1 MNLSIVLERIDCNN
15 ICGKSNDA
23 AATRDAAITN
33 ATTSNATTTNVI
45 SSGL

>member
-23 AATRDAAITN
+23 AITN
-33 ATTSNATTTNVI
+33 AI
-45 SSGL
+45 S